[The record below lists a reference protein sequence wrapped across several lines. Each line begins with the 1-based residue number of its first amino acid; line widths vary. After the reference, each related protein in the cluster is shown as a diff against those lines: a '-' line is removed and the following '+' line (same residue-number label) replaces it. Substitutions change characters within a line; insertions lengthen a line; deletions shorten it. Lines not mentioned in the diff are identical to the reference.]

1 MIEYKRILHP
11 TDMSDIANHAARYAV
26 DFAERFQAE
35 LHILYVLDD
44 SMGKLPSSLFP
55 PPGSSLREMS
65 PEDRSEMSAQLK
77 TEISDEVRIVRATRM
92 GPLDAEIVRYAEDG
106 QMHLMV
112 LGTHGRIGLSHL
124 LLGSVAESVLRKA
137 PCPVLTVRLPS

>member
-11 TDMSDIANHAARYAV
+11 TDLSDTANHAAKYAI
-26 DFAERFQAE
+26 DLAQRFKAE
-35 LHILYVLDD
+35 LHIIYVLDD

-55 PPGSSLREMS
+55 APGSSLREMS
-65 PEDRSEMSAQLK
+65 PDDRAELSAQLK
-77 TEISDEVRIVRATRM
+77 TDIGDDLRVIRATRM
-92 GPLDAEIVRYAEDG
+92 GPLDSEIVRYAEDG

-112 LGTHGRIGLSHL
+112 LGTHGRKGLSHL